1 MGRFQSAPVV
11 GSARGGEVHSL
22 TGKEFFDGIRET
34 SLGLTALGMEA
45 GERVAIM
52 SESRPE
58 WLTVDLAIIAG
69 GAIPVPI
76 YPTLSA
82 AQVRY
87 ILEDS
92 GATIAVGLDPAS
104 AREDPGDPASAA
116 RAAGGGRDRR
126 GRGRTDAFG
135 HRAGRRRG
143 SAATPGCS
151 RSGARR
157 GNSRKRF
164 APSGPSSS
172 RRSSTP
178 RARPA
183 SRKGVMLT
191 HAALVSNLSPPRVSS
206 TSRRTDVGLSF
217 LPLSH
222 AFERMAAWVYLL
234 CGVHIVF
241 AESFD
246 TVGRDIA
253 LVRPTVLT
261 GVPRVYEKLQAR
273 ILSKGA
279 AAPPRRRRRSSSGRS
294 RAGERRARAVLRGRQ
309 PGVLDRWQARLADRL
324 VFGKVR
330 EASGRPGSL
339 SGVRQRAAGDRRGRV
354 LLCASGCRSSKATA

>member
-1 MGRFQSAPVV
+1 MEPDVRTIADLPFHVMGRFQSAPVI
-11 GSARGGEVHSL
+11 GSTRGGEVHSL

-45 GERVAIM
+45 GARVAIM

-82 AQVRY
+82 SQVRY

-92 GATIAVGLDPAS
+92 GATIAVVSTRLQLEKIQQIRHQLPALQAVVVVDAAAAGQTPS
-104 AREDPGDPASAA
+104 VIALADVAA
-116 RAAGGGRDRR
+116 RGHARLQSEWGAARK
-126 GRGRTDAFG
+126 FQESI
-135 HRAGRRRG
+135 RAVRPEQL
-143 SAATPGCS
+143 ATIIYT
-151 RSGARR
+151 SGTT
-157 GNSRKRF
+157 GE
-164 APSGPSSS
+164 P
-172 RRSSTP
+172 
-178 RARPA
+178 
-183 SRKGVMLT
+183 KGVMLT
-191 HAALVSNLSPPRVSS
+191 HAALVSNLVAAARVLDVSQE
-206 TSRRTDVGLSF
+206 DVGLSF

-234 CGVHIVF
+234 CGVHMVF

-253 LVRPTVLT
+253 LVKPTVLT

-273 ILSKGA
+273 ILSKAA
-279 AAPPRRRRRSSSGRS
+279 AAPPR
-294 RAGERRARAVLRGRQ
+294 
-309 PGVLDRWQARLADRL
+309 
-324 VFGKVR
+324 
-330 EASGRPGSL
+330 
-339 SGVRQRAAGDRRGRV
+339 
-354 LLCASGCRSSKATA
+354 